1 MKIIFTSLNIRTA
14 LLLRVACGVRIVNKA
29 FEMEMGGPS
38 EDPSCPCAVPRH
50 FFCTSGRYVS
60 ARTRYQARTSVLSMQ
75 YVEILEGI
83 RAVAGVPVLFD
94 ALRQVRAHLVAP
106 KT

>member
-75 YVEILEGI
+75 YEKSKKRSGSRIIGI
-83 RAVAGVPVLFD
+83 SFVSLGGS
-94 ALRQVRAHLVAP
+94 
-106 KT
+106 